1 MRTKC
6 EMELD
11 LARSILNCALGDLNQ
26 MKESWP
32 ASKRGTRAQHHLD
45 TLEGRIATALSCV
58 NDALSA
64 YQCKERRDA

>member
-1 MRTKC
+1 
-6 EMELD
+6 MELD
-11 LARSILNCALGDLNQ
+11 LARSILRLAMDDLDRL
-26 MKESWP
+26 KEAWP